1 MYLPELILYFPVF
14 SEMEIRDLFVSNLM
28 ARTQL
33 ELGNQSAMSQ
43 QLHEAENAWNN
54 AIKLACNV
62 SCYDAGLWSYLPPPL
77 TPHPSPSH
85 PSQVSYF

>member
-1 MYLPELILYFPVF
+1 
-14 SEMEIRDLFVSNLM
+14 MEIRDLFVSNLM

-33 ELGNQSAMSQ
+33 ELGNQSAMTQ

-62 SCYDAGLWSYLPPPL
+62 SCYDAGQLPTPSLLPL
-77 TPHPSPSH
+77 PHPS
-85 PSQVSYF
+85 QASYS